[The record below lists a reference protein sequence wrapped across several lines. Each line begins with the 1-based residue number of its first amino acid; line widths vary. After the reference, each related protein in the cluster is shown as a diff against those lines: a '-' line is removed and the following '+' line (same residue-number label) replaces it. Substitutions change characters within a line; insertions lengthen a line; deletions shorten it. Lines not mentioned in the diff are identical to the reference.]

1 MKYPEEMKNAYEE
14 IQRKIFFM
22 LPENWDKICLYAS
35 IVEQPNEEITGEM
48 FFYYFPRG
56 ILKKR
61 PINVYEVPEKFGI
74 DEKQY
79 LDLADSLYKS
89 IKKLREICIANNE
102 KPWTNI
108 TIIIANQR
116 FKVIYQYND
125 LFFRRF

>member
-1 MKYPEEMKNAYEE
+1 MVYLEEIKKAYEE
-14 IQRKIFFM
+14 IQKKIFFM
-22 LPENWDKICLYAS
+22 LPENWEKVCLYAS

-79 LDLADSLYKS
+79 LGLADNLYKS
-89 IKKLREICIANNE
+89 IKALRETCIKNNE
-102 KPWTNI
+102 KPWSNV
-108 TIIIANQR
+108 TIIIESQSIR
-116 FKVIYQYND
+116 VIYEYDD
-125 LFFRRF
+125 LFSRGV